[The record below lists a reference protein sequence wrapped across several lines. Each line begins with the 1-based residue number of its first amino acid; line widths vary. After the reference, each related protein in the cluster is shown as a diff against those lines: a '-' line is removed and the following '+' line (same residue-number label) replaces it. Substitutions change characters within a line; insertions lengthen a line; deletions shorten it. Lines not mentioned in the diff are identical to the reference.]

1 MPKQRVFGAS
11 RHAFCAA
18 LFCEGNQCGRTALP
32 GNDVVAFNSRLRE
45 VPHHIMKAGSGM
57 GTLLYGQTIEVAF
70 DDRVLAHLQLV
81 IGLKLR
87 RDESFFFCWHDEQGV
102 GYGRSAI
109 WLDPAIPLVFRYSSG
124 LMPRIN
130 REWLEALT
138 LSSNS
143 SQGLQLVEEVGAP
156 HKASGE

>member
-1 MPKQRVFGAS
+1 
-11 RHAFCAA
+11 
-18 LFCEGNQCGRTALP
+18 
-32 GNDVVAFNSRLRE
+32 
-45 VPHHIMKAGSGM
+45 MKAGSGM

-87 RDESFFFCWHDEQGV
+87 RDESFFFCWHDEQSV

-109 WLDPAIPLVFRYSSG
+109 WLDRAIPLVFRYSNG
-124 LMPRIN
+124 LMPKIN

-156 HKASGE
+156 HKASEE